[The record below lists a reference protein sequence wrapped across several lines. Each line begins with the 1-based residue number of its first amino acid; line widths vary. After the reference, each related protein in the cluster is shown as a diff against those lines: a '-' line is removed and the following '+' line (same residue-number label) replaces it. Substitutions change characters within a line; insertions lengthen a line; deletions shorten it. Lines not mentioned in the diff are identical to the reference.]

1 MFKTLRDAW
10 SIPEI
15 RKKLLY
21 TLLMLLIFRLGSAV
35 VVPFLDTSTVSTWMA
50 SNATGGNFL
59 EYLDIITGGALSQ
72 ATVFSLSITPY
83 INASIIMQLLTYAL
97 PPLERMRDEGEEG
110 QKKLNKITAAVS
122 LALSVFMSFAYYLT
136 LKNQMNAVVDG
147 GSKAANVF
155 IAFVIILSF
164 IAGTSIV
171 VWMGNQINDKGIGN
185 GISMLLFAG
194 ILARFPVMAG
204 TLGELTKNE
213 PQRYFFESLGI
224 LVLFIAMIAFIV
236 FMNASE
242 RRIPI
247 QYAKRV
253 VGRKQYG
260 GQSTHIPV
268 KVCMSGVMPII
279 FAMSFMSLPST
290 ISLFK
295 PVYTDPTGFWQKFYN
310 GFINFFNTRTWTYA
324 LIYFILIIA
333 FNYFYVSM
341 QYNPIEIAN
350 NLFGQGFLNFQNIFL
365 PVGISFFVF
374 QSMSYTIDI
383 CRGQLKPLNN
393 WADYLFYLSFFPQLV
408 AGPIVRAKDFIPQ
421 IRQNPLRVT
430 REMFGMGVFLI
441 LIGLFKKAVISDY
454 ISLNFVDRIF
464 DEQLLY
470 SGFECLMGIYGYAL
484 QIYCDFSGYS
494 DMAIGI
500 ALLLGFRFPKNF
512 DAPYKSATITEF
524 WRRWHISL
532 STWLRDYL
540 YISLGGNRKGRIRT
554 YFNLLVTM
562 LLGGLWHGAAVRFIL
577 WGALHGI
584 ALALHKLWL
593 SVVPGSKAT
602 GAEMRWFWRIPGIFF
617 TFNLVCFGWLMF
629 RAESMKTVQLMLH
642 QIFTNFNPSVIP
654 QVLEGYAG
662 IFLLVGIGYLLH
674 MLPDRCDR
682 WAQRFVTSLPTVVQV
697 LLAACVIWLV
707 MQVKSSDIQPFIYFQ
722 F

>member
-1 MFKTLRDAW
+1 MFKTLRDAF

-21 TLLMLLIFRLGSAV
+21 TLLMLLVFRLGGAV
-35 VVPFLDTSTVSTWMA
+35 VVPFLDTSTVSTWME

-122 LALSVFMSFAYYLT
+122 LALSAFMSFAYYLT
-136 LKNQMNAVVDG
+136 LKNQMDAVQTSAEVFG
-147 GSKAANVF
+147 TASKAVDVF
-155 IAFVIILSF
+155 IAFVIIFSF

-204 TLGELTKNE
+204 TLGELIVEN
-213 PQRYFFESLGI
+213 PQRYFFESLGV
-224 LVLFIAMIAFIV
+224 LVLFIVMIGFIV
-236 FMNASE
+236 FMNAAE

-295 PVYTDPTGFWQKFYN
+295 PVYQEPSGFWQNFYN

-324 LIYFILIIA
+324 LVYFILIIA
-333 FNYFYVSM
+333 FNYFYVAM

-350 NLFGQGFLNFQNIFL
+350 NL
-365 PVGISFFVF
+365 
-374 QSMSYTIDI
+374 
-383 CRGQLKPLNN
+383 
-393 WADYLFYLSFFPQLV
+393 
-408 AGPIVRAKDFIPQ
+408 
-421 IRQNPLRVT
+421 RQNNGGIPGIRPGKPT
-430 REMFGMGVFLI
+430 
-441 LIGLFKKAVISDY
+441 SDY
-454 ISLNFVDRIF
+454 IQRVLSKITLVGAFFLGIIAIF
-464 DEQLLY
+464 P
-470 SGFECLMGIYGYAL
+470 
-484 QIYCDFSGYS
+484 
-494 DMAIGI
+494 I
-500 ALLLGFRFPKNF
+500 ALTWFDSNLGSL
-512 DAPYKSATITEF
+512 AMGGTTILIVVSVALETVRTLESEMMM
-524 WRRWHISL
+524 RHH
-532 STWLRDYL
+532 
-540 YISLGGNRKGRIRT
+540 KG
-554 YFNLLVTM
+554 F
-562 LLGGLWHGAAVRFIL
+562 
-577 WGALHGI
+577 
-584 ALALHKLWL
+584 
-593 SVVPGSKAT
+593 
-602 GAEMRWFWRIPGIFF
+602 
-617 TFNLVCFGWLMF
+617 
-629 RAESMKTVQLMLH
+629 
-642 QIFTNFNPSVIP
+642 
-654 QVLEGYAG
+654 LE
-662 IFLLVGIGYLLH
+662 
-674 MLPDRCDR
+674 
-682 WAQRFVTSLPTVVQV
+682 
-697 LLAACVIWLV
+697 
-707 MQVKSSDIQPFIYFQ
+707 
-722 F
+722 